1 MPVLCIHATIVLTSV
16 RKRVYLPSP
25 ASTQCPQDVI
35 WIAPFDFPTNFASNG
50 IHRNWLRLLF
60 AISEKWK
67 PQNLA
72 WLSRGLVVKLMQ
84 TRIFISW
91 ESYVLSVTV
100 FVRVKQRNQ
109 IPSQTN
115 IIKWYRGKW
124 VQRKSHH
131 FNTNFRG
138 TQHKRLSTQVRAR
151 INMKSRRHIW
161 FQKSIFK
168 SEEFLGYYMY
178 NASIID
184 NVSAGKNVKFIR

>member
-1 MPVLCIHATIVLTSV
+1 MDVSSYPVGYPSWTSYGCLQDILNYVPLLWTSNLDIHGRRKTDVYQSAKNQNLTSSGIDATIVLTSV

-84 TRIFISW
+84 TRIFISKLCII
-91 ESYVLSVTV
+91 SYRFRTSET
-100 FVRVKQRNQ
+100 KEPNTISNQ
-109 IPSQTN
+109 H
-115 IIKWYRGKW
+115 Y
-124 VQRKSHH
+124 
-131 FNTNFRG
+131 
-138 TQHKRLSTQVRAR
+138 QV
-151 INMKSRRHIW
+151 I
-161 FQKSIFK
+161 
-168 SEEFLGYYMY
+168 
-178 NASIID
+178 
-184 NVSAGKNVKFIR
+184 

>member
-1 MPVLCIHATIVLTSV
+1 M
-16 RKRVYLPSP
+16 
-25 ASTQCPQDVI
+25 ST
-35 WIAPFDFPTNFASNG
+35 G
-50 IHRNWLRLLF
+50 RIHRNWLRLLF

-138 TQHKRLSTQVRAR
+138 TQHKRLST
-151 INMKSRRHIW
+151 
-161 FQKSIFK
+161 
-168 SEEFLGYYMY
+168 YYELWWLLISNFTNRWLWLLFRQSLALKKAPLM
-178 NASIID
+178 ID
-184 NVSAGKNVKFIR
+184 RYLLNVSICLIWMICVDWYHYYLFYLM